1 MERVYSCSRS
11 PLRRFLV
18 SYASKTVLLF
28 YCELFLKPFIMDIF
42 TRDKCQPSFLFVNCF
57 YFQLLCMWS
66 TKMFLFKK
74 KFSDLSRSPR
84 KIGPHLN
91 IVSAVTSVDI
101 MMFPGRLWQQ
111 WQKLGEGGGI
121 SHFHVGVNRKKFF
134 LSKNCLS
141 RKAVTLMELTSY
153 SVDSRL

>member
-111 WQKLGEGGGI
+111 WQKLGEGGG
-121 SHFHVGVNRKKFF
+121 FHIFMLVLIERSFF
-134 LSKNCLS
+134 CL
-141 RKAVTLMELTSY
+141 KTVCQEKLL
-153 SVDSRL
+153 L